1 MSVPRTKRQF
11 AGASSDPSQRQITS
25 FFNSSGV
32 VSSTPSALTTPGA
45 STPRAATAASSTDQA
60 NLLSVGMRVRKA
72 VPEGYKT
79 GTYSAFSLWDDAGNE
94 MTGTGA
100 GDTGRS
106 RANAV
111 STPRELLPFCGIN
124 KVGGLSSQP
133 STETFSFNATAPVY
147 QTTIRSVDA
156 MDRGDE
162 VPGLTMS
169 QDSTSSNDSVGSG
182 VTGARSRKRF
192 FVEDEDQVPEMPGRL
207 NIVGWHDDD
216 AISPRSVIPPGW
228 GNGRIMAVPRK
239 GRNRGKLAG
248 MSGRATAMGQENMM
262 VVDTDFDEAS
272 FLDNAWE
279 VEMSDI

>member
-32 VSSTPSALTTPGA
+32 VSSTPTSLNTAGA
-45 STPRAATAASSTDQA
+45 GTPRSFNAASSNDQA

-79 GTYSAFSLWDDAGNE
+79 GTYSAFALWDEAGNE
-94 MTGTGA
+94 MAGAGA

-124 KVGGLSSQP
+124 KVGGLGTQS
-133 STETFSFNATAPVY
+133 STETFSFNATAPSY
-147 QTTIRSVDA
+147 QTTIRSADA
-156 MDRGDE
+156 MDSDDGL
-162 VPGLTMS
+162 PGLTMS
-169 QDSTSSNDSVGSG
+169 QDSTDSNGSASSG
-182 VTGARSRKRF
+182 VTGARTRKRIF
-192 FVEDEDQVPEMPGRL
+192 IEDEEDAPEMPGRL

-216 AISPRSVIPPGW
+216 AVSPRSLAPAGW
-228 GNGRIMAVPRK
+228 GNGRVMAVPRK

-248 MSGRATAMGQENMM
+248 MSGRAAAMGQENTMAM
-262 VVDTDFDEAS
+262 GNDFDEAE
-272 FLDNAWE
+272 FLDRTWE
-279 VEMSDI
+279 VEMSDV

>member
-32 VSSTPSALTTPGA
+32 VSSTPLLLNATGTI
-45 STPRAATAASSTDQA
+45 TPRSFTAASNTDQA

-79 GTYSAFSLWDDAGNE
+79 GTYSAFSLWDEAGNE
-94 MTGTGA
+94 MAGAGA

-124 KVGGLSSQP
+124 RVGGLSTQS
-133 STETFSFNATAPVY
+133 STETFSFNATAPVH
-147 QTTIRSVDA
+147 QPTIRSADA
-156 MDRGDE
+156 MDSSDE
-162 VPGLTMS
+162 LPGLTMS
-169 QDSTSSNDSVGSG
+169 QESTDSNDSVSCG
-182 VTGARSRKRF
+182 VTGARTRKRF
-192 FVEDEDQVPEMPGRL
+192 FVEDEDDAPELPGRL

-216 AISPRSVIPPGW
+216 AVSPRSLAPAGW
-228 GNGRIMAVPRK
+228 GNGRVMAVPRK
-239 GRNRGKLAG
+239 GRTRGKLAG
-248 MSGRATAMGQENMM
+248 MSGRAAAMGQENTM
-262 VVDTDFDEAS
+262 VMGNDFDEAP
-272 FLDNAWE
+272 FLDRTWE
-279 VEMSDI
+279 VEMSDV